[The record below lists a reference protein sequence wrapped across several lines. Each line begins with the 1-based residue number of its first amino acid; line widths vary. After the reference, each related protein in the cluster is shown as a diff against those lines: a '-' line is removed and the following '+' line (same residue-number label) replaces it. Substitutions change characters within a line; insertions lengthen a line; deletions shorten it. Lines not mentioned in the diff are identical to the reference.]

1 MSVFILSGAE
11 LRATMNLEGPIAP
24 MSINSGAELQ
34 QAIDTFASAIDHTDY
49 SIVQEVVDFEHIQI
63 QAVTEED
70 DDDDFHAVETG
81 DDGVPEGEDVNSEA
95 FLAKQEQRRQQA
107 QLARTRAR
115 EARRKR
121 DQMREETQRKVR
133 DEGEPFQRT
142 LKAKADGW
150 YRACVRGTW
159 YQVRCV
165 NSSSACNLLLQPK
178 ISNFSSFLR
187 LSPRWK

>member
-24 MSINSGAELQ
+24 MTITSGAELQ
-34 QAIDTFASAIDHTDY
+34 QSIDTFASVNDHAEY
-49 SIVQEVVDFEHIQI
+49 SIVQEVVDFEHIQT
-63 QAVTEED
+63 QTVTEDD
-70 DDDDFHAVETG
+70 DDDDFHDAESG

-121 DQMREETQRKVR
+121 DHMRQETQKNVR

-159 YQVRCV
+159 YQVRFV
-165 NSSSACNLLLQPK
+165 NALFACNQ
-178 ISNFSSFLR
+178 
-187 LSPRWK
+187 